1 MSLAGIAVRK
11 PLAGQQPQ
19 HGTEGKASHRNDRQ
33 AERPRRVRHAGPASG
48 RIRAT
53 LADPKDPMMD
63 TPTALLT
70 FIHVLVLVYWL
81 GGDLGAFYGSNFLV
95 DPKRSLAE
103 RRMALKILN
112 TIDMAPRTA
121 LILALPTGLG
131 LAWMKGWVELPA
143 YVPLLVAVASFVW
156 LLLAWA
162 VHLNHD
168 STTDYK
174 KADLLVR
181 YAVLAALF
189 VTGIAALIGRIELPL
204 FIALKMII
212 LATCIT
218 LGLIVRK
225 QIVPMFVAFR
235 QMVEHGATPA
245 TDAAIATANA
255 NARRMVL
262 TLWALLLVAAYLGVA
277 TPV

>member
-1 MSLAGIAVRK
+1 
-11 PLAGQQPQ
+11 
-19 HGTEGKASHRNDRQ
+19 
-33 AERPRRVRHAGPASG
+33 
-48 RIRAT
+48 
-53 LADPKDPMMD
+53 MD

-70 FIHVLVLVYWL
+70 LMHILVLVYWL

-95 DPKRSLAE
+95 DPNRTLVE

-112 TIDMAPRTA
+112 NIDMAPRTA

-131 LAWMKGWVELPA
+131 LAWMKGWVELPF

-168 STTDYK
+168 SSTDYK
-174 KADLLVR
+174 TADLRVR
-181 YAVLAALF
+181 YLVLAALF

-235 QMVEHGATPA
+235 QMVEHGATPD
-245 TDAAIATANA
+245 TDAAIAAANA